1 MTLKAQNK
9 NTAPSLDEL
18 TNKSFT
24 DAIMIR
30 DDYPI
35 LRSPVK
41 DFIRAAHKNLAL
53 FNPINL
59 TKKL

>member
-9 NTAPSLDEL
+9 DTATSLDEL
-18 TNKSFT
+18 MNKSFL

-41 DFIRAAHKNLAL
+41 DFIRDAHKNLAL
-53 FNPINL
+53 FNPLNL